1 MFVYLRKLRVSQRI
15 WLILG
20 IAVAVFVINAL
31 LTLGSTR
38 ASLQEERL
46 SQAVAVNET
55 AIAIMQHFHGL
66 EQEGAIDGETA
77 REQALESLRGI
88 RYLGEEYL
96 WVHNR
101 DNIMQMHPVSPEL
114 EGEDLSELDDGTGN
128 LFVERMTREVLGSDD
143 GRSRIAYMWPR
154 PGEEESIEKVS
165 EAHYFEP
172 WGYVIASGVYMADIN
187 AAVNRELTNSIV
199 TSVIGLVLVIGI
211 GWAVIVSI
219 TRPLRSTIGGIEKAA
234 EEPVDL
240 TARLDESGRDELTD
254 LSRTFNRLFDTL
266 QGVVN
271 QVREGSDT
279 LLNSAEQLRDLT
291 GDADKNSRQQQED
304 TDELA
309 SSMNE
314 MAATVQ
320 EVAQNASSAAEAAA
334 QAQSETQSGAETV
347 TYTKDAIGTL
357 ARELEESRNAV
368 NQLASES
375 DNVQTVLEVIN
386 GIAEQT
392 NLLALN
398 AAIEAARAG
407 EHGRGFSVVADEV
420 RTLAQRTQQSTQEIR
435 DILERLQS
443 GSRQAAESI
452 EARTESARQT
462 VERSNETETALG
474 TIAGA
479 VDGISGMNTQIASAA
494 EEQSA
499 TADEI
504 NRRVSGIRDAATSSG
519 EAMDKARSG
528 ADDLNAMAEQLRHA
542 VARLRA

>member
-1 MFVYLRKLRVSQRI
+1 MLASLRKLRVSYRI
-15 WLILG
+15 WLIL
-20 IAVAVFVINAL
+20 AVAIAVFVVNAV
-31 LTLGSTR
+31 LTLSSTR

-55 AIAIMQHFHGL
+55 AIAIMEHFHGL
-66 EQEGAIDGETA
+66 EQAGEIDEETA

-96 WVHNR
+96 WVHDEN
-101 DNIMQMHPVSPEL
+101 NIMQMHPVSPEL
-114 EGEDLSELDDGTGN
+114 EGDDLTEMDDGTGN
-128 LFVERMTREVLGSDD
+128 AFVQRMTREVLESSD
-143 GRSRIAYMWPR
+143 GRSRVAYMWPR
-154 PGEEESIEKVS
+154 PGEEEAIEKIS
-165 EAHYFEP
+165 EAHHFEP
-172 WGYVIASGVYMADIN
+172 WGYVIASGVYMADVN
-187 AAVNRELTNSIV
+187 AAVNRELVNGIV
-199 TSVIGLVLVIGI
+199 TSVIGLVLVGGI
-211 GWAVIVSI
+211 GWAVIISV
-219 TRPLRSTIGGIEKAA
+219 TRPLRATIGGIEKAA

-279 LLNSAEQLRDLT
+279 LAQSAEQLRDLT

-334 QAQSETQSGAETV
+334 EAQSETQSGAETV
-347 TYTKDAIGTL
+347 SYTKDAIGNL
-357 ARELEESRNAV
+357 ARELEESRDAV

-407 EHGRGFSVVADEV
+407 DHGRGFSVVADEV

-452 EARTESARQT
+452 EARTESARHT

-504 NRRVSGIRDAATSSG
+504 NRRVSGIRDAAMRSG

-528 ADDLNAMAEQLRHA
+528 ADDLNAMAEQLRQA